1 MLGVGRP
8 DAVAAPLAAAAAAAD
23 NLAGCLTD
31 DDSYDNALHIFVG
44 RVPSSVIGRTVRV
57 SV

>member
-1 MLGVGRP
+1 MLGRP